1 LFCKTK
7 PVLPVAKPV
16 TMPPMVKLV
25 EVPVP
30 VPAPPGTPLQE
41 ARYRAMATRNADA
54 KILVTSFMV
63 VISFL
68 LLRRC
73 PDIVHRTGFL

>member
-1 LFCKTK
+1 
-7 PVLPVAKPV
+7 
-16 TMPPMVKLV
+16 
-25 EVPVP
+25 
-30 VPAPPGTPLQE
+30 
-41 ARYRAMATRNADA
+41 MATRNADA